1 MKKIIIV
8 MLAAGA
14 FVSGRAAESPFQI
27 HSRGDFEEEIIKQS
41 KNQEII
47 YFPQIAGQ
55 QQKSGTIIAMRAYH
69 HGKPQHLH
77 PLKVVSPGADGTG
90 KAVGFEPIN
99 AYTLLLMIN
108 GARFKATPDL
118 YAYCKVFVPEDFK
131 GTLSL
136 SLWNDT
142 KNKSKKFYFQAK
154 PGWNVLYTPL
164 YGAGSLDEGDSFQGV
179 NVNVV
184 DNQMHKWIV
193 DDIVIWQ
200 GQDTEKPAVVTGI
213 NAVTEGDKIK
223 ISYQRSSDNLA
234 VKCYRIYRGS
244 VPGFKCD
251 KSTLRGESDS
261 LEFFDALSMRSDYY
275 YNVTAVDCAGL
286 ESLPGQAVQMK

>member
-1 MKKIIIV
+1 MKKIIIAI
-8 MLAAGA
+8 LAAGA

-27 HSRGDFEEEIIKQS
+27 HSRGDFEENVIKQS

-55 QQKSGTIIAMRAYH
+55 QQKSDTIIAMRAYH
-69 HGKPQHLH
+69 HGKPHHLH
-77 PLKVVSPGADGTG
+77 PLKVVSPGAGGTG

-108 GARFKATPDL
+108 GPRLKAAPDL

-164 YGAGSLDEGDSFQGV
+164 YGAGSLDAGDSFQGL

-200 GQDTEKPAVVTGI
+200 GQDTEKPATVTGI
-213 NAVTEGDKIK
+213 SATSVDNGIKVT
-223 ISYQRSSDNLA
+223 YQKSKDNLA

-261 LEFFDALSMRSDYY
+261 LEFTDEPSMRDDYY

-286 ESLPGQAVQMK
+286 ESVPGTAVQMK